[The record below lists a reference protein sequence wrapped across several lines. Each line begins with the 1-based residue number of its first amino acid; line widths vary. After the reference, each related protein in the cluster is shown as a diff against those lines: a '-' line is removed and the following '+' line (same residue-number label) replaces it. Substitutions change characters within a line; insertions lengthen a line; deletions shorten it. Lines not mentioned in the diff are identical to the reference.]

1 MSLPLEPTRETDNGL
16 LRIKGLQTAFFTHKA
31 TIRAVDGIS
40 LQIREGQT
48 LGLVG
53 ESGCGKTVTALSVM
67 RLVPSPPG
75 KIVAGKIIYKDGD
88 LLQLSQGE
96 MRRIRGNQISM
107 IFQEPMS
114 SLNPLFTIGAQIG
127 EAIET
132 HQKSSKRQ
140 SREKTIELLNL
151 VGMASP
157 EQRFRE
163 YPHQLSGGMRQRAM
177 IAMAISCEPEL
188 LIADEPTTALD
199 VTIQAQILE
208 LLESLRQRLKMSILL
223 ITHDLG
229 IIAEMADMVAVMY
242 GGKIVEWTDVDTI
255 FTNPQHP
262 YTLGL
267 LHCLPQMGTGEKG
280 KKRRLVT
287 IPGIVP
293 SLTDLPPG
301 CRFADRCSQVMEHC
315 QQEEPPLKDIGESHW
330 VSCWRV

>member
-1 MSLPLEPTRETDNGL
+1 MSLSLESTRNTDNIL
-16 LRIKGLQTAFFTHKA
+16 IRIEDLKVAFFTHNA
-31 TIRAVDGIS
+31 TVKAVDGIN

-53 ESGCGKTVTALSVM
+53 ESGCGKTVTALSIM
-67 RLVPSPPG
+67 HLVPSPPG
-75 KIVAGKIIYKDGD
+75 KIEEGRIFYKQQD
-88 LLQLSQGE
+88 LLQVSREE
-96 MRRIRGNQISM
+96 MRKVRGNQISM

-114 SLNPLFTIGAQIG
+114 SLNPLFTIGDQIG

-132 HQKSSKRQ
+132 HQKLSRKQ
-140 SREKTIELLNL
+140 SRERTIELLNL
-151 VGMASP
+151 VGIPSA

-208 LLESLRQRLKMSILL
+208 LLESLRQRLNMSILF

-242 GGKIVEWTDVDTI
+242 GGKIVEYTEVDKI
-255 FTNPQHP
+255 FTNPRHP
-262 YTLGL
+262 YTIGL
-267 LHCLPQMGTGEKG
+267 LNCLPQMGTGEKG
-280 KKRRLVT
+280 KKERLAT

-293 SLTDLPPG
+293 SLTDLPSG
-301 CRFADRCSQVMEHC
+301 CRFAERCYQVMEHC
-315 QQEEPPLKDIGESHW
+315 HREEPALKEIGEYHR

>member
-16 LRIKGLQTAFFTHKA
+16 LRIKGLKTAFFTHQA

-75 KIVAGKIIYKDGD
+75 KIVAGKIIYKDED
-88 LLQLSQGE
+88 LLQLSQEE

-132 HQKSSKRQ
+132 HQKLSKRQ

-208 LLESLRQRLKMSILL
+208 LLENLRQRLKMSILL

-242 GGKIVEWTDVDTI
+242 GGKIMEWTDVDTI

-267 LHCLPQMGTGEKG
+267 LHCLPQMGTGKKG
-280 KKRRLVT
+280 KRRRLVT

-301 CRFADRCSQVMEHC
+301 CRFAERCSQVMEHC
-315 QQEEPPLKDIGESHW
+315 HQDEPKLKEIGENHW